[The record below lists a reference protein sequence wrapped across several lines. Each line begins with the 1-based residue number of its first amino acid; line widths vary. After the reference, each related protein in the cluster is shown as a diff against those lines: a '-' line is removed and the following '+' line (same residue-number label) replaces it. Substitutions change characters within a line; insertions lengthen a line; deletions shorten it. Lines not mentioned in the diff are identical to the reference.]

1 MGGIV
6 DGEEWQENVYY
17 REEWKKLQRTARSH
31 CILHIQ
37 MEYNRINRT
46 EYNNLGL
53 KYLDFQNLFS

>member
-6 DGEEWQENVYY
+6 DREEWQEKVYY
-17 REEWKKLQRTARSH
+17 REEWKKLQRTAWSH

-37 MEYNRINRT
+37 MEYNRI
-46 EYNNLGL
+46 EFDNLGL